1 MLSKLAF
8 RNMKR
13 SARDY
18 LVYLLTMSLISALM
32 YTFNSLLF
40 QNEAGKYYDAEDMLE
55 VLVVLATVFIVWI
68 TAWLIGYMVR
78 FMMGKRSRE
87 FGIYLLLGMKKGT
100 IAKLYLQ
107 ENILLGSFSLL
118 LGMGFGILLQQILM
132 AILFSMLRMTYHL
145 HIALHPGTVIMTLL
159 CYGCCFIVSLFRCR
173 RKFKKMNIH
182 DLLEAERRNE
192 QIGEKHETLKQ
203 FLMPLSILFLF
214 LFWALFGVLSNDIQ
228 ICLFLIGLVLT
239 IYLFYIGLSARII
252 CYIRKGGKR
261 IYRGQNLFLL
271 RQFSG
276 KIRTM
281 QFTLGTLTALFT
293 LALMGSSIAL
303 MFSAWQNSLLEYK
316 FPFDILLYSPDP
328 ADDFQDEIQ
337 FLEKRTE
344 IQDLFPYRIYT
355 DGGNRV
361 NAWML
366 THLQAW
372 GTMFQNPDGTPDM
385 DKIRQKLENE
395 SVYCTYDTYMG
406 LSDYNTLRAMLGYE
420 EINLSD
426 TEYALQIKLRLEKEV
441 RSVGDD
447 LKLADADGSLS
458 LSCGGIYT

>member
-145 HIALHPGTVIMTLL
+145 HIALHPGTVIMTPLAASRIF
-159 CYGCCFIVSLFRCR
+159 CV
-173 RKFKKMNIH
+173 
-182 DLLEAERRNE
+182 ER
-192 QIGEKHETLKQ
+192 
-203 FLMPLSILFLF
+203 
-214 LFWALFGVLSNDIQ
+214 
-228 ICLFLIGLVLT
+228 
-239 IYLFYIGLSARII
+239 
-252 CYIRKGGKR
+252 
-261 IYRGQNLFLL
+261 
-271 RQFSG
+271 
-276 KIRTM
+276 
-281 QFTLGTLTALFT
+281 
-293 LALMGSSIAL
+293 
-303 MFSAWQNSLLEYK
+303 
-316 FPFDILLYSPDP
+316 
-328 ADDFQDEIQ
+328 
-337 FLEKRTE
+337 
-344 IQDLFPYRIYT
+344 
-355 DGGNRV
+355 
-361 NAWML
+361 
-366 THLQAW
+366 
-372 GTMFQNPDGTPDM
+372 
-385 DKIRQKLENE
+385 
-395 SVYCTYDTYMG
+395 
-406 LSDYNTLRAMLGYE
+406 
-420 EINLSD
+420 
-426 TEYALQIKLRLEKEV
+426 
-441 RSVGDD
+441 
-447 LKLADADGSLS
+447 
-458 LSCGGIYT
+458 